1 MSDALDLPLRSWG
14 VGVSIHAYQMVLT
27 SEAWWAL
34 LSEGLVVGLTH
45 SLAVSRNIAALEGH
59 FVTKLRSSQ
68 VFGLILYNDLVE
80 KVIFLV
86 EVLFAKRLHGVALFV
101 WVFAHSTAM
110 LGVWIQVF
118 QIDFVTVFVFKGVQ
132 ATVRSLFEQE
142 LAKVTWRDK
151 VVGLWLEL
159 FITILA
165 PLTSVTLDSAFLL
178 VCPYGAPISTIDAAC
193 GANNAL
199 LVLIRLFVNLTTV
212 HILVLWIR
220 LLQVARVGLVMLG
233 WGWKLVEFL
242 VLLHAYLGGN
252 HGSRSVLDAILQVV
266 LRIVYILLLSHVW
279 AVPMSHVGPAHR
291 HLANCT
297 DRSDLIDGRAI
308 VVVGMGGVVWPHG
321 GPRFGGFSSMA
332 ITGLWVTSIVVW
344 SMDLSLHDSFLLFKL
359 AMSSYQLVDFR
370 LSYLIKPWLSQAVY
384 CR

>member
-1 MSDALDLPLRSWG
+1 MSNALDLPLRGWG

-34 LSEGLVVGLTH
+34 FSEGLVVGLAH
-45 SLAVSRNIAALEGH
+45 SLAVSRNIAALESH

-86 EVLFAKRLHGVALFV
+86 EVLFAERLHGVALFV
-101 WVFAHSTAM
+101 WVFAHSTTV

-132 ATVRSLFEQE
+132 TTVWSLFEQE
-142 LAKVTWRDK
+142 LAKITWRDK

-159 FITILA
+159 FITILT
-165 PLTSVTLDSAFLL
+165 PLTSIALNGAFLL
-178 VCPYGAPISTIDAAC
+178 VCPYGAPICTIDAAC

-233 WGWKLVEFL
+233 WGW
-242 VLLHAYLGGN
+242 
-252 HGSRSVLDAILQVV
+252 
-266 LRIVYILLLSHVW
+266 
-279 AVPMSHVGPAHR
+279 
-291 HLANCT
+291 
-297 DRSDLIDGRAI
+297 
-308 VVVGMGGVVWPHG
+308 
-321 GPRFGGFSSMA
+321 
-332 ITGLWVTSIVVW
+332 
-344 SMDLSLHDSFLLFKL
+344 
-359 AMSSYQLVDFR
+359 
-370 LSYLIKPWLSQAVY
+370 
-384 CR
+384 